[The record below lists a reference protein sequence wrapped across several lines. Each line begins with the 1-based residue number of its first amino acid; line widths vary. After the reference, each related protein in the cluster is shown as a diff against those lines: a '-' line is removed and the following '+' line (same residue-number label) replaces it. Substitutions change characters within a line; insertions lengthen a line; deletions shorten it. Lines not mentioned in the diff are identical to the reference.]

1 MIILPSTYLGSVEY
15 FARLAQHGGDCVID
29 LHENYVKRSERN
41 RARIMTANGVMELSV
56 HVCNAN
62 RPRTP
67 MRDMRIDY
75 SKRWQH
81 QHWVAILS
89 AYRSSPYFDYYA
101 PMLEPFYT
109 RHYEFLADYNTELTR
124 LLLKAAGVDAELR
137 FSEAYVEAAPGRAFE
152 AQGHVFGDTLAAQRS
167 SAAPEGEGNAAG
179 SGEGKKG
186 LQFIK
191 RKNINN
197 GKCLRLKRAGIHGKN
212 PGRRLP
218 GMRLRPGQK
227 LPYLV
232 QKNLTFHGDLRKK
245 QHQRRAFA
253 HPSSAGAAR
262 GRLPEALRAPK
273 QRSRRGDPRF
283 CPFPLLELCNAGA
296 RKSKKPPARMQGAI
310 LRLVGHRRLELRTN

>member
-29 LHENYVKRSERN
+29 LYENYVKRSERN

-137 FSEAYVEAAPGRAFE
+137 FSEAYVEAAPG
-152 AQGHVFGDTLAAQRS
+152 DTD
-167 SAAPEGEGNAAG
+167 
-179 SGEGKKG
+179 
-186 LQFIK
+186 
-191 RKNINN
+191 
-197 GKCLRLKRAGIHGKN
+197 LRLKKRESRMVS
-212 PGRRLP
+212 PRYFQLFSDRWP
-218 GMRLRPGQK
+218 FVP
-227 LPYLV
+227 
-232 QKNLTFHGDLRKK
+232 NLSFLDLLMSEG
-245 QHQRRAFA
+245 
-253 HPSSAGAAR
+253 PSSIGVLR
-262 GRLPEALRAPK
+262 DCRL
-273 QRSRRGDPRF
+273 
-283 CPFPLLELCNAGA
+283 
-296 RKSKKPPARMQGAI
+296 
-310 LRLVGHRRLELRTN
+310 